1 MGNDISTTSLS
12 PTSTSKTM
20 SDQIDLI
27 ELMGTAVTD
36 EESNPSVEQ
45 IKEVLQDLLV
55 DSKRNTENDFLVSA
69 PNSQRIFRVKI
80 TPNEVAPNVKVI
92 PYDSENP
99 ARELP
104 VVDLNPLIEAV
115 NGKMEDMDPDQMP
128 DRVKKEMEKLAA
140 TLLSQKSEIEQTCEG
155 MIETLKK
162 LNEKKSGP
170 KQTCEGMMEAFK
182 KLDEKKEKSES
193 EQICE
198 EMMETFKKLDDEI
211 DMFDDKS
218 DLAAFKQFVEKHRE
232 RCRQKILN
240 GDTDMYVSSLRKG
253 FSKMKELI
261 PSEIYEKLF
270 DIFPTAITQELPEEH
285 LTSTKA
291 EKAEIPTIDE
301 QDQILDE
308 LDQLITEENKTIVS
322 SMKLMVTVARAVT
335 EDVPN
340 PSTEQV
346 KAVLW
351 DILVDIETDDENT
364 FFVDV
369 GDGQI
374 YQITVTQGDTDTDIK
389 LGIYDPENPEGSG
402 EPPIDLNP
410 MLDDLRK
417 AAIAEDEM
425 ITNRLTES
433 MSPEDLTE
441 AFETFMGVSKE
452 DSLDSKLNELLAGLT
467 FLKSKRTLSVD
478 DMAREALS
486 ETLCEELE
494 MDQIISPTDKVP
506 RLIKDLG
513 DRFLKGTPQHAI
525 CEPLGWTTLAN
536 VAYTHWKSTLCT
548 FFEAGK
554 QYLTGNPIDSLHL
567 PAEMSLEFKEIRAT
581 VDPEDLEATS
591 NKIDLLLNQYYKT
604 VLTNDGMTLCSF
616 YPTHPDVPYGLGV
629 CITSHG
635 TMFVT
640 PLLAV

>member
-1 MGNDISTTSLS
+1 MGNDISTTSLT
-12 PTSTSKTM
+12 PTSTPKIM

-27 ELMGTAVTD
+27 ELMGTSVT
-36 EESNPSVEQ
+36 EKNSNPSVDQ

-69 PNSQRIFRVKI
+69 PNSRRIFRVEI
-80 TPNEVAPNVKVI
+80 TPNEVAPNVRVT

-104 VVDLNPLIEAV
+104 VLDLNPLLNSYLEAAG
-115 NGKMEDMDPDQMP
+115 GKMEDVDPSDPVQSMT
-128 DRVKKEMEKLAA
+128 DKVQAEMAKLATIIQDTA
-140 TLLSQKSEIEQTCEG
+140 SPRKSETVQACEE
-155 MIETLKK
+155 MFETLKK
-162 LNEKKSGP
+162 LN
-170 KQTCEGMMEAFK
+170 
-182 KLDEKKEKSES
+182 EKKEKSES

-218 DLAAFKQFVEKHRE
+218 DLAAFRQCVEKHRE

-240 GDTDMYVSSLRKG
+240 GDTDMYVSTLRKG
-253 FSKMKELI
+253 FSELKGLI
-261 PSEIYEKLF
+261 PPEIHEKLF
-270 DIFPTAITQELPEEH
+270 DIFPTAITQELFEEH
-285 LTSTKA
+285 LTSTKAEKA

-301 QDQILDE
+301 QDQILDG

-322 SMKLMVTVARAVT
+322 SMKLMVTVARAIT

-346 KAVLW
+346 KATLQ
-351 DILVDIETDDENT
+351 DTLVDIETDDENT

-389 LGIYDPENPEGSG
+389 LGIYDSENPEGSG

-425 ITNRLTES
+425 IIES
-433 MSPEDLTE
+433 LSPEDLTE
-441 AFETFMGVSKE
+441 AFETFMGVPKE

-467 FLKSKRTLSVD
+467 FEESKRTLSVD
-478 DMAREALS
+478 DMAMEALS

-525 CEPLGWTTLAN
+525 CEPLGWTTLVN

-581 VDPEDLEATS
+581 VDPEDLEATF

-616 YPTHPDVPYGLGV
+616 CPTHPDVPYGLGV
-629 CITSHG
+629 FITSHG